1 MLAVADS
8 EDSGEY
14 SRANDV
20 FSVSQQS
27 ATRCQQED
35 RDDGEYGVRTAID
48 AEGGRKG
55 DTLAPRKSERH
66 CSGEGHARSATRKYS
81 ENIP

>member
-8 EDSGEY
+8 ENPGEY

-20 FSVSQQS
+20 LSVSQQS

-35 RDDGEYGVRTAID
+35 RDDGEYGMRTTTD
-48 AEGGRKG
+48 AKGGRKG
-55 DTLAPRKSERH
+55 DTLAPREFERH
-66 CSGEGHARSATRKYS
+66 CSGEGHARSATCKYP
-81 ENIP
+81 EDIA